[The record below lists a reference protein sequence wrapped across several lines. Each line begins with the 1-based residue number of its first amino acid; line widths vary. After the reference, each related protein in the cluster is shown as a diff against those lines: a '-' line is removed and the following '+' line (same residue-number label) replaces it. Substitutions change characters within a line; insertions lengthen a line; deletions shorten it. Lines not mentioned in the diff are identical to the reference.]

1 MQYYNAV
8 SSDREKG
15 IEGTKGSCLRSYDGR
30 ETKHKVIESP
40 FKAQY
45 TLTRRLPHGQ
55 LHAAK
60 KGFKFPLLISAWNMK
75 NITRSFLRSPVLV
88 SPSSDSL
95 DGGREG

>member
-1 MQYYNAV
+1 MQYYNAAG
-8 SSDREKG
+8 SDRERG
-15 IEGTKGSCLRSYDGR
+15 IEGTKGSCLRSSDGR
-30 ETKHKVIESP
+30 ETRHTVIESP

-55 LHAAK
+55 LYAAN
-60 KGFKFPLLISAWNMK
+60 KGFKFPLLISAFNVK
-75 NITRSFLRSPVLV
+75 NRTRFFLHSPVLV